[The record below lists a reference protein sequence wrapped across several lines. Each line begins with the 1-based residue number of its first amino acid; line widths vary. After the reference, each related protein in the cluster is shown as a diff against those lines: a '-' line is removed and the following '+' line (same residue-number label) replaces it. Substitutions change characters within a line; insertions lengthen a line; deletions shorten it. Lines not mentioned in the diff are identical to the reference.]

1 MHRWQRDCDPWP
13 CESGVCQKDYL
24 ASQRPAEK
32 KSTEGF
38 ECLINSPIMQ
48 VLKLKLF
55 QKAFW
60 SSHILSRTISI
71 IDLNTKQSHPG
82 PLWYAVNGCWTR
94 RERNSFLSLPA
105 RVCPDLAYLWHL
117 LLEASTLIR
126 FNFQEGHSSQGRKW
140 PRWKLN
146 LTSQGHI

>member
-1 MHRWQRDCDPWP
+1 MCADDDVTVTHDLVNAESVRKIILPAKDLQR
-13 CESGVCQKDYL
+13 
-24 ASQRPAEK
+24 

-60 SSHILSRTISI
+60 SSHILSRAISI
-71 IDLNTKQSHPG
+71 VDLKTKQSHQG

-94 RERNSFLSLPA
+94 RERFNSLSPSKG
-105 RVCPDLAYLWHL
+105 LWQL
-117 LLEASTLIR
+117 LFKAST
-126 FNFQEGHSSQGRKW
+126 
-140 PRWKLN
+140 
-146 LTSQGHI
+146 